1 MVFTLG
7 LEKKRGQEI
16 VENLI
21 LFLVKKS
28 FCKKTIV
35 IQKYI
40 ETICRRDNFVFKFNM
55 SWENRQ
61 ISPMECLKFV
71 QILNEK
77 NT

>member
-21 LFLVKKS
+21 LFLVKNV

-40 ETICRRDNFVFKFNM
+40 ETKDCFEMNV
-55 SWENRQ
+55 
-61 ISPMECLKFV
+61 PLKMTFARPFLAIFLPYV
-71 QILNEK
+71 CSSFTKLRL
-77 NT
+77 